1 MNVRFKR
8 TLATGVAA
16 LILGIGVAVSST
28 PTFAKE
34 LPGGV
39 REPSSAGNLQGGQ
52 GGGCKGPACNEKGS
66 TPTGVKNVSPPK
78 PSRPQLPLSSTR
90 AVWMARSV
98 RPVDQSAAATRA
110 PSASRTVRGVE
121 TISTL
126 LPSD

>member
-8 TLATGVAA
+8 IP
-16 LILGIGVAVSST
+16 LILSIAVALSSAST
-28 PTFAKE
+28 SAKE

-78 PSRPQLPLSSTR
+78 PSRPQLPCHLR
-90 AVWMARSV
+90 GQYGYGPICPPGGSV
-98 RPVDQSAAATRA
+98 GGGNKGTKCQPNGEGCGKQF
-110 PSASRTVRGVE
+110 
-121 TISTL
+121 
-126 LPSD
+126 

>member
-78 PSRPQLPLSSTR
+78 PSRPTPHCGQYYRKGCST
-90 AVWMARSV
+90 AGSV
-98 RPVDQSAAATRA
+98 GGGNKGTKCQPNGEGCGKQF
-110 PSASRTVRGVE
+110 
-121 TISTL
+121 
-126 LPSD
+126 